1 MLESYKVIRFGFCFI
16 HVHIK
21 PQRQFIFCIRS
32 SLNSDIT
39 SLDIDISSFF
49 QLKIA
54 CRHCRSSFSATL
66 DRKFPK

>member
-1 MLESYKVIRFGFCFI
+1 MLESYKVIRCGFFFFTYKALTSI
-16 HVHIK
+16 YFLYTEFFE
-21 PQRQFIFCIRS
+21 QWQ
-32 SLNSDIT
+32 T